1 LEIQKWLFNRLR
13 VYPSKNVV
21 GQNFSLFIIVTL
33 ENQGTQTETFD
44 VTVYCNSTF
53 IGSET
58 VALTSGSFKNVTFTW
73 NTSGFAKGNYTISAY
88 AQPVSGETD
97 TADNRYED
105 GTVIVSIPCDIAGS
119 TTTPP
124 APPDGAVNYKDVFWF
139 LKAYGSDPSKPNW
152 NPNCD
157 VAGSTTTPPAPP
169 DNLVNYKDIFW
180 LLKYYGKTDP

>member
-1 LEIQKWLFNRLR
+1 MEIQKWLFNRLR

-73 NTSGFAKGNYTISAY
+73 NTSGFVKGNYTIKAV
-88 AQPVSGETD
+88 ADTVQGETD
-97 TADNRYED
+97 ILDNSYTGD
-105 GTVIVSIPCDIAGS
+105 WILITKVGDLGGGV
-119 TTTPP
+119 PP
-124 APPDGAVNYKDVFWF
+124 AFF
-139 LKAYGSDPSKPNW
+139 
-152 NPNCD
+152 NCD
-157 VAGSTTTPPAPP
+157 DSVDGKDLALFLQCYTGTALPEAMYLGDLGGGVPPQFYNCDGKVDGKDLA
-169 DNLVNYKDIFW
+169 LFLQCYKG
-180 LLKYYGKTDP
+180 LGP

>member
-73 NTSGFAKGNYTISAY
+73 NTSSLAKGNNYTISAY
-88 AQPVSGETD
+88 AWPVIGETD
-97 TADNRYED
+97 TADNTLTD
-105 GTVIVSIPCDIAGS
+105 GWVVVTIPGDASGDGWVETGDFSLLCGAWNTKWGDPLYDGRCDFNNDGRIETADFSILCGNW
-119 TTTPP
+119 
-124 APPDGAVNYKDVFWF
+124 GK
-139 LKAYGSDPSKPNW
+139 SDP
-152 NPNCD
+152 
-157 VAGSTTTPPAPP
+157 
-169 DNLVNYKDIFW
+169 
-180 LLKYYGKTDP
+180 